1 MGSRHRL
8 LTAITVGA
16 AIIGGCGN
24 GTAPPV
30 PSGST
35 ASSSPIASG
44 STASSSP
51 IASASS
57 KAIVFIELADSQGE
71 GSPSNLPLTEFS
83 SQVKSLSGG
92 AMTVILHLDA
102 SADAPLPGSDGPIVD
117 KVRSGAFQ
125 MAVVPASQW
134 SAVGVTTLRAL
145 QAPFLIESDEHVAA
159 IVNDDAISQKMLG
172 GLSAVGVTGLTL
184 FPWSLRHF
192 FSFTSPILT
201 PADVKG
207 RTIRTPGS
215 VDVAALLAALGGKA
229 VLPNDDEFT
238 SGVANGTIT
247 AADSGFTVAMTSLP
261 RAATATGNLVP
272 YAKVI
277 TLVAN
282 AAFWNGLDDAQRNVL
297 SRASAATRAWAIANL
312 ISDVQAAAKY
322 CADGGKVVLTD
333 PASIEAF
340 RAAEAPVYTRL
351 EADPG
356 TKQLISAIQQ
366 HGTGAPSAPVKAC
379 G

>member
-1 MGSRHRL
+1 MGSRRRL
-8 LTAITVGA
+8 LTAITMGA
-16 AIIGGCGN
+16 AIMSGCTN
-24 GTAPPV
+24 GTA
-30 PSGST
+30 
-35 ASSSPIASG
+35 SPIASA
-44 STASSSP
+44 STAPPSP

-57 KAIVFIELADSQGE
+57 KAVVVIEIADSQE
-71 GSPSNLPLTEFS
+71 QGSPSNLPLAEFKT
-83 SQVKSLSGG
+83 QVESLSGG
-92 AMTVILHLDA
+92 TMTVVVHVDA
-102 SADAPLPGSDGPIVD
+102 SADDALPGSDGPIVD

-134 SAVGVTTLRAL
+134 SASGVTTLQAL
-145 QAPFLIESDEHVAA
+145 QAPFLVESDEHVAA

-192 FSFTSPILT
+192 FSFTTPILT

-215 VDVAALLAALGGKA
+215 VDVGALLAALGGKG
-229 VLPNDDEFT
+229 VLPNDDAFT
-238 SGVANGTIT
+238 SGVADGTIT

-261 RAATATGNLVP
+261 RAATATGNVVP

-282 AAFWNGLDDAQRNVL
+282 TAFWSGLDDAQRSII
-297 SRASAATRAWAIANL
+297 SRASAAARAWAIANL
-312 ISDVQAAAKY
+312 VSDVQAAAKY

-333 PASIEAF
+333 AASIQAF
-340 RAAEAPVYTRL
+340 RAAEASVYTRL

-356 TKQLISAIQQ
+356 TKELISAIRQR
-366 HGTGAPSAPVKAC
+366 GTGASSTPVKAC

>member
-1 MGSRHRL
+1 MRSRQRL

-24 GTAPPV
+24 GTPLPV
-30 PSGST
+30 ASGST
-35 ASSSPIASG
+35 TSSSPIV
-44 STASSSP
+44 
-51 IASASS
+51 SASS
-57 KAIVFIELADSQGE
+57 KAVVVIEIADSQE
-71 GSPSNLPLTEFS
+71 QGSPSNLPLPEFKN
-83 SQVKSLSGG
+83 QVESLSGG
-92 AMTVILHLDA
+92 AMTVVIHVDA
-102 SADAPLPGSDGPIVD
+102 SADDAIPGSDGPIVD

-134 SAVGVTTLRAL
+134 SAVGVTTLAAL
-145 QAPFLIESDEHVAA
+145 QAPFLVESDEHLAA
-159 IVNDDAISQKMLG
+159 IVNDDAISLKMLS
-172 GLSAVGVTGLTL
+172 GLSGVGVTGLTL

-192 FSFTSPILT
+192 FSFTRPILT

-215 VDVAALLAALGGKA
+215 VDVAALLAALGGKG
-229 VLPNDDEFT
+229 VLPNDDDFK
-238 SGVANGTIT
+238 SGVADGTIT

-282 AAFWNGLDDAQRNVL
+282 TAFWSGLDDAQRNVL

-312 ISDVQAAAKY
+312 VSDVQAAAKY
-322 CADGGKVVLTD
+322 CADGGKVILTD
-333 PASIEAF
+333 PASIQAF
-340 RAAEAPVYTRL
+340 RAAEAPVYARL
-351 EADPG
+351 DADPG

>member
-1 MGSRHRL
+1 MGSRRQL

-24 GTAPPV
+24 GTASPV
-30 PSGST
+30 
-35 ASSSPIASG
+35 ASG

-51 IASASS
+51 IVSASS
-57 KAIVFIELADSQGE
+57 SGILVIEIADSQGQ
-71 GSPSNLPLTEFS
+71 GSPSNLPLTEFK
-83 SQVKSLSGG
+83 SQVESLSGG
-92 AMTVILHLDA
+92 TMTVVIHVDA
-102 SADAPLPGSDGPIVD
+102 SADDALPGSDGPIVD

-134 SAVGVTTLRAL
+134 SAVGVTTLQAL
-145 QAPFLIESDEHVAA
+145 QAPFLVESDEHVAA
-159 IVNDDAISQKMLG
+159 IVNDGAISQKMLG

-192 FSFTSPILT
+192 FSFTTPIMS

-207 RTIRTPGS
+207 RTIRTPGLL
-215 VDVAALLAALGGKA
+215 DIGALLAALGGKG
-229 VLPNDDEFT
+229 VLPNDDDFI
-238 SGVANGTIT
+238 SGVADGTIT

-282 AAFWNGLDDAQRNVL
+282 TAFWNGLNEAQRNAI
-297 SRASAATRAWAIANL
+297 SGASAATRAWAIANL
-312 ISDVQAAAKY
+312 TSDVQAAAKY

-333 PASIEAF
+333 TTSIQAF

-366 HGTGAPSAPVKAC
+366 HGTGTPSAPVKAC

>member
-8 LTAITVGA
+8 LTAIALCA
-16 AIIGGCGN
+16 AIVGGCGN

-30 PSGST
+30 
-35 ASSSPIASG
+35 ASG
-44 STASSSP
+44 SSASPLP
-51 IASASS
+51 IVSTSS
-57 KAIVFIELADSQGE
+57 KAVVVIEIADSQGQ
-71 GSPSNLPLTEFS
+71 GSPSNLPLTEFKR
-83 SQVKSLSGG
+83 QVEALSGG
-92 AMTVILHLDA
+92 AMTVVIHVDA
-102 SADAPLPGSDGPIVD
+102 SADDAIPGSDGPIVD
-117 KVRSGAFQ
+117 KVRSGSFQ

-145 QAPFLIESDEHVAA
+145 QAPFVVESDEHVAA
-159 IVNDDAISQKMLG
+159 IVNDDAISQKMLS

-215 VDVAALLAALGGKA
+215 VDVAALLAVLGGKA
-229 VLPNDDEFT
+229 VLPNDDAFT
-238 SGVANGTIT
+238 SGVADGTIT
-247 AADSGFTVAMTSLP
+247 AADSGFTVAMSSLP
-261 RAATATGNLVP
+261 RAATATGNLAP

-282 AAFWNGLDDAQRNVL
+282 TAFWSGLDDAQRSII
-297 SRASAATRAWAIANL
+297 SRASAATRAWAVANL
-312 ISDVQAAAKY
+312 VSDVQAAAKY
-322 CADGGKVVLTD
+322 CADGGKVVLAD
-333 PASIEAF
+333 PASIQAF

-356 TKQLISAIQQ
+356 TRQLISAIQQ
-366 HGTGAPSAPVKAC
+366 HGTGASSAPVKAC